1 MVFVQFPQ
9 LWVDDLES
17 NGKSNI
23 FRPVIRRSSSKK
35 PSEALMGSE
44 IQAKKNTLVTHLNTR
59 VQTNTVTE
67 YTAFNCQNNTIP
79 KNKNNNKP

>member
-1 MVFVQFPQ
+1 
-9 LWVDDLES
+9 
-17 NGKSNI
+17 
-23 FRPVIRRSSSKK
+23 
-35 PSEALMGSE
+35 MGSE